1 MRVKALNAPL
11 VIAAYIAVNF
21 VDFINT
27 VFVRLFFVKH
37 GLVAYKVRL
46 MKLFTEKLFVNIAVF
61 GSGVVFAQQ
70 TEGAVNRGFRSFGEF
85 FIKCRAAYFIG
96 RKIFYG
102 AERFCRRILKIPS
115 LLKAAGR
122 GYNTPRNQ

>member
-37 GLVAYKVRL
+37 GLVEYKVRL

-61 GSGVVFAQQ
+61 KSSIVFKQHS
-70 TEGAVNRGFRSFGEF
+70 ESFVNRLGRSFGEF
-85 FIKCRAAYFIG
+85 FIKCRATYFIG

-102 AERFCRRILKIPS
+102 AERFCRRILLIIH
-115 LLKAAGR
+115 KAQQRAVVF
-122 GYNTPRNQ
+122 